1 MDQFHVIFFLSLP
14 LISFSSRVLL
24 AGTFL
29 NFLAYCV
36 ISNNFKYNNKKFL
49 VKNIFFSAAE
59 AAASQNRIR
68 SAGSGNSVD
77 EFLEANRAMPVILL
91 ANKCDLSAVK
101 VPRNKY
107 STYVQENGLLAW
119 WAIDKRNTL
128 LTLHLLNKIF
138 MLDEIVLWN
147 TSTFTIFFG
156 ISIQILVIFPN
167 YSKNLLIYEKWGA
180 AYFSTTC
187 TISSN

>member
-1 MDQFHVIFFLSLP
+1 MDQFHVIFFLSIP

-29 NFLAYCV
+29 NFLACSV
-36 ISNNFKYNNKKFL
+36 ISSNFKYNNKKIL
-49 VKNIFFSAAE
+49 VKKIFFSAAE

-119 WAIDKRNTL
+119 
-128 LTLHLLNKIF
+128 
-138 MLDEIVLWN
+138 
-147 TSTFTIFFG
+147 
-156 ISIQILVIFPN
+156 
-167 YSKNLLIYEKWGA
+167 
-180 AYFSTTC
+180 
-187 TISSN
+187 